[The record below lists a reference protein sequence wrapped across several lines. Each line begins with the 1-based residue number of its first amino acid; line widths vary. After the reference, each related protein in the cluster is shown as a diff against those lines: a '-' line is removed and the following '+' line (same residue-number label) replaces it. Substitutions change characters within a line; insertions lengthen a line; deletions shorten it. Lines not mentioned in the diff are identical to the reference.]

1 MPSLLDENATLND
14 GLGEGVSYRLPF
26 FNMSTINSS
35 EEQLHIDV
43 EAKTQNAANHHR
55 GELLVAVKT
64 EISNSIDTAPR

>member
-1 MPSLLDENATLND
+1 MP
-14 GLGEGVSYRLPF
+14 
-26 FNMSTINSS
+26 

-64 EISNSIDTAPR
+64 EISNSIDTAPRWANNVLVVVVVVVVVVVTALTRHRGEPTLF